1 MSAKDFRSWAR
12 EILKGNWTKAGFVC
26 LVGGVLGGGLDLVSG
41 AGNSSG
47 ITYEA
52 SADAAAAASEYAWE
66 FGPFSIEPN
75 RVGLLD
81 FIPRE
86 MWSMM
91 VTITIVTA
99 LLAIVVGGAVTL
111 GMATFNLNLINR
123 RKARFMDLFSQF
135 HRLGTGFCMQFV
147 MGLFVI
153 LWSLLLIIPGV
164 IAAYSY
170 AMTPYLMAEFPDLR
184 VMEAIRES
192 KRLMR
197 GNKWRL
203 FCLQFSFIG
212 WELLALLTPLA
223 IGYFWI
229 SPYRAAAEMG
239 FYMDVTGRG
248 QLREFGRDNHME
260 F

>member
-1 MSAKDFRSWAR
+1 MVARDFRAWAR
-12 EILKGNWTKAGFVC
+12 DCLKGNWTKAGFVC
-26 LVGGVLGGGLDLVSG
+26 LIGSMLGGGLDLVSG
-41 AGNSSG
+41 TRNSSG
-47 ITYEA
+47 ISQHA
-52 SADAAAAASEYAWE
+52 SAEATAAASEHAWS
-66 FGPFSIEPN
+66 FGAFSMEPN
-75 RVGLLD
+75 NVGLLD

-91 VTITIVTA
+91 LTVTIVTA
-99 LLAIVVGGAVTL
+99 LLAIVIGGAVTL
-111 GMATFNLNLINR
+111 GMATFHLNVINR
-123 RKARFMDLFSQF
+123 REARFGDLFSQF
-135 HRLGTGFCMQFV
+135 HRLGTGFCMQFM
-147 MGLFVI
+147 MGLLVT
-153 LWSLLLIIPGV
+153 LWSLLLIIPGI

-170 AMTPYLMAEFPDLR
+170 AMTPYLMAEFPELR

-203 FCLQFSFIG
+203 FCLQVSFIG

-229 SPYRAAAEMG
+229 NPYRYTAEMA

-248 QLREFGRDNHME
+248 GLRDYGRGSNMD